1 MIRPFALFA
10 LGTALLFATPVCAEA
25 VPDDKP
31 ALAEQPRPQQILR
44 GMVTGVDERS
54 DRLTV
59 RLAEGSSS
67 DFKVQDA
74 LVFNAVRFGDEVE
87 IIVENVEGAK
97 TIVGLKEE

>member
-1 MIRPFALFA
+1 MMRPFALLA
-10 LGTALLFATPVCAEA
+10 LGAALLLAIPVCAEA

-31 ALAEQPRPQQILR
+31 ALAEQPRPQQTLR
-44 GMVTGVDERS
+44 GMVTGIDERS

-67 DFKVQDA
+67 DFKVKDA

-87 IIVENVEGAK
+87 ITVENVEGAK
-97 TIVGLKEE
+97 TIVGLKKE